1 MNVYAEKKADDQWF
15 DLRSENE
22 RIFLKMIKYIVKRL
36 LMLIPVLIGVSLIVF
51 FLLRVCA
58 PDPAPVVLG
67 QHATDAQI
75 EAWRDANG
83 LNDSVVTQYVDFIK
97 GAVTGDFGESYY
109 THKPVLEEIGARFP
123 ATLEIAIFAIIIA
136 SIFGIAIGVIAAV
149 KKNSIIDNASMVLS
163 LVGVSIPIF
172 WLGILFIIFFVKILG
187 WLPASGRIDSM
198 LRPEDITGL
207 YLIDTL
213 VTGDFDAFKNAL
225 WHLIL
230 PGCTLALYTLAIIS
244 RMTRSS
250 MLDTLNQDY
259 IRTARSKG
267 LSEGRVIVKH
277 GLRNALMPIVTVIGL
292 QFGSLL
298 GGAVLTETVFAWP
311 GIGKYTVECITKSD
325 FPVIQAVVLII
336 ATIFVLMNLIV
347 DIIYAFLDP
356 RIKYGKKEA

>member
-1 MNVYAEKKADDQWF
+1 
-15 DLRSENE
+15 
-22 RIFLKMIKYIVKRL
+22 MIKYIIKRL

-51 FLLRVCA
+51 VLLRVAA

-67 QHATDAQI
+67 QHASDKAM
-75 EAWRDANG
+75 EEWREANG
-83 LNDSVVTQYVDFIK
+83 LNDGIVKQYFDFVT
-97 GAVTGDFGESYY
+97 GAVQGDFGESYY
-109 THKPVLEEIGARFP
+109 TKTPVLDEIGSRFP
-123 ATLEIAIFAIIIA
+123 ATIEIAVFAIIVA
-136 SIFGIAIGVIAAV
+136 SVFGILIGVIAAV

-172 WLGILFIIFFVKILG
+172 WLGILLIILFTKVLG
-187 WLPASGRIDSM
+187 WLPASGRIDVTFSVN
-198 LRPEDITGL
+198 DVTGL

-213 VTGDFDAFKNAL
+213 ISGDFEAFKNAL

-230 PGCTLALYTLAIIS
+230 PGMTLALYTLAIIS

-250 MLDTLNQDY
+250 MLDTLGQDY

-267 LSEGRVIVKH
+267 LSEGKVIIRH

-311 GIGKYTVECITKSD
+311 GIGKYTVECINKSD

-336 ATIFVLMNLIV
+336 ATIFVVMNLIV

-356 RIKYGKKEA
+356 RIKYGRKEA

>member
-1 MNVYAEKKADDQWF
+1 MV
-15 DLRSENE
+15 
-22 RIFLKMIKYIVKRL
+22 KYILKRL

-51 FLLRVCA
+51 VLLRVAA

-67 QHATDAQI
+67 EHATEESM
-75 EAWRDANG
+75 EAWREVNG
-83 LNDSVVTQYVDFIK
+83 LNDNIVKQYVDFIVN
-97 GAVTGDFGESYY
+97 AVQGDFGESYY
-109 THKPVLEEIGARFP
+109 TNTSVMQEIGARFP
-123 ATLEIAIFAIIIA
+123 ATIEIAIFAIIVA
-136 SIFGIAIGVIAAV
+136 SIFGILIGVVAAV
-149 KKNSIIDNASMVLS
+149 KKNSIVDNASMVLS

-172 WLGILFIIFFVKILG
+172 WLGILLIILFTKVLG
-187 WLPASGRIDSM
+187 WLPASGRIDVTFSVN
-198 LRPEDITGL
+198 DITGL
-207 YLIDTL
+207 YLVDTL
-213 VTGDFDAFKNAL
+213 IAGDFAAFKNAL

-230 PGCTLALYTLAIIS
+230 PGMTLALYTLAIIS

-267 LSEGRVIVKH
+267 LSEGKVIIKH

-292 QFGSLL
+292 QLGSLL

-311 GIGKYTVECITKSD
+311 GIGSYTVECINKSD

-336 ATIFVLMNLIV
+336 ATIFVFMNLIV

-356 RIKYGKKEA
+356 RIKYGRKEA